1 MGKKMEKVQGDAFF
15 ACLSFFS
22 WIAEVNTGRP
32 LGDLVR
38 SRNPF

>member
-1 MGKKMEKVQGDAFF
+1 MGKKREKVQEDGF

-32 LGDLVR
+32 LGDLDR

>member
-1 MGKKMEKVQGDAFF
+1 MGKKMVMVQGDVF
-15 ACLSFFS
+15 ACLNFFS

-32 LGDLVR
+32 LGDFVR

>member
-1 MGKKMEKVQGDAFF
+1 MGKKMEKVQGDVF
-15 ACLSFFS
+15 ACLIFFS
-22 WIAEVNTGRP
+22 RIAEVNTGRP